1 MDKEPGRFSELIE
14 TMKKLRSPDGCPWDR
29 KQDYESLRPHI
40 IEEAYELVDA
50 IERRET
56 ERNMK
61 HVLEECGDLLL
72 QVIFI
77 GTIAEEKGDFSID
90 DIPRVITEKLIRRH
104 PHIFGP
110 PPAEAHEGAP
120 TSWEEIKRQERQ
132 AAQTRDVSVL
142 TGVPRRLPALTKACR
157 IQEKAAGV
165 GFDWP
170 QGEQTPVVEKIKE
183 ELVKVCEVL
192 DADKK
197 QELTGEIGDL
207 LFAVVNLSRRCGI
220 DPDLALSRT
229 NAKFERRFRYI
240 ETQIEQDGKKWNDLS
255 LNDLIYLWNQAKKA
269 SL

>member
-104 PHIFGP
+104 PHIFDQLGRNKTS
-110 PPAEAHEGAP
+110 GAP
-120 TSWEEIKRQERQ
+120 GGPDTGRFRFDGS
-132 AAQTRDVSVL
+132 AAPSAR
-142 TGVPRRLPALTKACR
+142 
-157 IQEKAAGV
+157 
-165 GFDWP
+165 FDEGL
-170 QGEQTPVVEKIKE
+170 QDSRE
-183 ELVKVCEVL
+183 
-192 DADKK
+192 
-197 QELTGEIGDL
+197 
-207 LFAVVNLSRRCGI
+207 SRRRRIRLASRRTDAGCGE
-220 DPDLALSRT
+220 DQGRARRSLRSSR
-229 NAKFERRFRYI
+229 R
-240 ETQIEQDGKKWNDLS
+240 G
-255 LNDLIYLWNQAKKA
+255 
-269 SL
+269 